1 MLVSSVHSNI
11 ICPDFERPPTESCN
25 LIDRRAALL
34 QPPVPLVY
42 ACTRACE
49 RHALSTV
56 MKPFSSSSSR
66 CRRRSACPNAVQPTG
81 LARGLCSAPRTRCPA
96 SVLPPLGPAP
106 TTALDSTSTAS
117 SFHRISPLSRF
128 GGEASESRIRWISPL
143 PSPFVPPFCI
153 RVPLDFLCCLISTR
167 PSPSLEVSP
176 CCIRVPRP
184 CAF

>member
-1 MLVSSVHSNI
+1 MFRVRAATHASMQPYPAIH
-11 ICPDFERPPTESCN
+11 
-25 LIDRRAALL
+25 RRAALL
-34 QPPVPLVY
+34 QPPIPCVY

-66 CRRRSACPNAVQPTG
+66 CRRRSACPHAVQPTG

-96 SVLPPLGPAP
+96 AVLPPLGPAP
-106 TTALDSTSTAS
+106 NTELDSTSIVS
-117 SFHRISPLSRF
+117 SLQRISSLSRF
-128 GGEASESRIRWISPL
+128 GGEASESRIRWTSPL
-143 PSPFVPPFCI
+143 PSPFVSPF
-153 RVPLDFLCCLISTR
+153 RVRVTLDFLFCLISTS